1 MSVGPVVIWSVY
13 FPDVIEYVLCDFMTM
28 LTGRVVLRFDLF

>member
-1 MSVGPVVIWSVY
+1 MSVGPGVIWSVY
-13 FPDVIEYVLCDFMTM
+13 FPDIIEYALRDFMIL